1 MTPSIDSDARASTLR
16 AKLHRIIDEVFAA
29 TSENTEP
36 RSFPTDDHERAQLIL
51 ARLRHLEPALDD
63 TPEES
68 SIKVGELTIDLA
80 GHEVFSAGR
89 RIRLTHR
96 EFALL
101 RFLAKN
107 RGRACTREELVVHV
121 WTERDLTSART
132 VDIHIHRLRHKL
144 GRPFAELLETLRN
157 VGYKLRTAPWSTD
170 TGGRAR
176 EQSKALRL
184 RRTASDVVSSTVLEL
199 ETRHPFQ
206 EQPVNPTASLGQSP

>member
-1 MTPSIDSDARASTLR
+1 MTPSIDSEARASTLR

-29 TSENTEP
+29 TSEDTEA
-36 RSFPTDDHERAQLIL
+36 RTAATDDQERAQLLL
-51 ARLRHLEPALDD
+51 ARLRHLEPTLDD
-63 TPEES
+63 APEES
-68 SIKVGELTIDLA
+68 SINVGELAIDLA
-80 GHEVFSAGR
+80 GHEVFAAGR

-101 RFLAKN
+101 RFLARN

-144 GRPFAELLETLRN
+144 GRPFTDLLETLRN
-157 VGYKLRTAPWSTD
+157 VGYKLRASPWPVD
-170 TGGRAR
+170 AGGRSR
-176 EQSKALRL
+176 EPSKTLRL
-184 RRTASDVVSSTVLEL
+184 RRT
-199 ETRHPFQ
+199 FQ